1 MLKFQLE
8 ASSAFQAGGADASS
22 TSMMASSGILKN
34 SQVRSRPP
42 PPTTP
47 IGGRP
52 PTGVSRRGSP
62 VLAPLNDKW
71 KWPSGESKQI
81 HRGPLHI
88 AHHRKQLTRS
98 ATCWFANRSLH
109 FNDAAAS
116 TTATTTIPLLAETTT
131 SSHRARRSPSTAR
144 STAVAPIQYL
154 APLQ

>member
-34 SQVRSRPP
+34 SQLK
-42 PPTTP
+42 P

>member
-71 KWPSGESKQI
+71 KWPSGEYPSRTTPHCTSPKTTDAISNLLVRQSLATLQ
-81 HRGPLHI
+81 RCSSVNNSNNNNSVTCRDDDL
-88 AHHRKQLTRS
+88 LTQSATFTIYCAIYSRS
-98 ATCWFANRSLH
+98 AHPIS
-109 FNDAAAS
+109 
-116 TTATTTIPLLAETTT
+116 
-131 SSHRARRSPSTAR
+131 R
-144 STAVAPIQYL
+144 STSIS
-154 APLQ
+154 

>member
-34 SQVRSRPP
+34 SQLK
-42 PPTTP
+42 P

-71 KWPSGESKQI
+71 KWPSGEYPSRTTPHCTSPKTTDAISNLLVRQSLATLQ
-81 HRGPLHI
+81 RCSSVNNSNNNNSVTCRDDDL
-88 AHHRKQLTRS
+88 LTQSATFTIYCAIYSRS
-98 ATCWFANRSLH
+98 AHPIS
-109 FNDAAAS
+109 
-116 TTATTTIPLLAETTT
+116 
-131 SSHRARRSPSTAR
+131 R
-144 STAVAPIQYL
+144 STSIILLSTLPK
-154 APLQ
+154 

>member
-71 KWPSGESKQI
+71 KWPSGES
-81 HRGPLHI
+81 
-88 AHHRKQLTRS
+88 
-98 ATCWFANRSLH
+98 LH